1 MIKHHLYGH
10 TQLACPK
17 TGAELAPEGLP
28 TQPRARLSAYLGAKK
43 FALSAILLSSVICT
57 LSPRAQADDIENLFR
72 EEQLHDTD
80 TPATSAAPGLNS
92 KSNSVDTNT
101 NSTTGTAAGTSG
113 NSIGGVGGAN
123 GAGANGGR
131 GGADIK
137 GVADLGKLE
146 PFDDVAVIQKRFL
159 PRTERF
165 DIFLGPTLVLNDAF
179 FLNYGVNGRF
189 AYNFSERYGLEAN
202 GSYLSINERQVTT
215 DLRDKRGVT
224 TKSFVT
230 PQTYFGL
237 DFKWSPVYGKMTY
250 LNHNITPFDL
260 YFSLGAGMT
269 GTNQNT
275 SEPTLHLG
283 TGQAF
288 AHSKGIEWRWDFSWH
303 VFSATS
309 SVSPAGSGASIYH
322 NLILTFGAGLLFPEA
337 NYR

>member
-1 MIKHHLYGH
+1 MIKHHLYGPTH
-10 TQLACPK
+10 LASLKETP
-17 TGAELAPEGLP
+17 ADF
-28 TQPRARLSAYLGAKK
+28 RANLWPNFCMKK
-43 FALSAILLSSVICT
+43 FALAAVLLSSIVLS
-57 LSPRAQADDIENLFR
+57 LSPKAHADDIENLFR

-80 TPATSAAPGLNS
+80 APATSAAPGLENN
-92 KSNSVDTNT
+92 SNSNSIDTTTNGKT
-101 NSTTGTAAGTSG
+101 NSGSAA
-113 NSIGGVGGAN
+113 GGAN
-123 GAGANGGR
+123 GKAGAAGNGNGS
-131 GGADIK
+131 GGGNDIK

-179 FLNYGVNGRF
+179 FLNYGIDGRF
-189 AYNFSERYGLEAN
+189 AYNFSERYGVEAR
-202 GSYLSINERQVTT
+202 GMYLSINERQVTT

-237 DFKWSPVYGKMTY
+237 DFKWSPVYGKMTFQ
-250 LNHNITPFDL
+250 NHNITPFDL
-260 YFSLGAGMT
+260 YFTLGAGVT

-275 SEPTLHLG
+275 SSPTLNLG

-288 AHSKGIEWRWDFSWH
+288 AHSKGIEYRWDFSWH

-309 SVSPAGSGASIYH
+309 SVSPAGSGPSIYH
-322 NLILTFGAGLLFPEA
+322 NLILTFGAGFIFPEA